1 MLSVYLLFYRI
12 YSVKPTERVCANIYC
27 THTHTH
33 THLVECVSW
42 AVPVPASLM
51 RSRSSEV
58 GGGQAIGRGHVG
70 LTIKDECKRI
80 PVEKEALEKTS
91 PRARKVRQ
99 TGSSLT

>member
-1 MLSVYLLFYRI
+1 MCRAA
-12 YSVKPTERVCANIYC
+12 ERVCKYILY

-33 THLVECVSW
+33 THLVVCVSW

-80 PVEKEALEKTS
+80 PVEKEALEKT
-91 PRARKVRQ
+91 KFGKLGV
-99 TGSSLT
+99 L

>member
-1 MLSVYLLFYRI
+1 MLSVYLLLYRTYVSSRRESVQI
-12 YSVKPTERVCANIYC
+12 YTVHTHS
-27 THTHTH
+27 HTHTFGG
-33 THLVECVSW
+33 VCVSW

-80 PVEKEALEKTS
+80 PVEKEALEKT
-91 PRARKVRQ
+91 KFGKLGV
-99 TGSSLT
+99 L